1 MKRLLVILFL
11 VVPVLPLG
19 ISFYTFQILSYV
31 IDVYKGKINPQK
43 SLSIFALYITMFPQ
57 LVAGPIVNYGDIE
70 KQLDERTVSFTKF
83 SAGVQRFLSGLAKKV
98 LLANNIGLLWS
109 EVKTMPNADI
119 SVLMAWLGIFDFSG
133 YSDMAIGL
141 GEMFGFSLKE
151 NFLYPYLSQNIT
163 EFWRGQC

>member
-1 MKRLLVILFL
+1 
-11 VVPVLPLG
+11 
-19 ISFYTFQILSYV
+19 
-31 IDVYKGKINPQK
+31 
-43 SLSIFALYITMFPQ
+43 MFPQ